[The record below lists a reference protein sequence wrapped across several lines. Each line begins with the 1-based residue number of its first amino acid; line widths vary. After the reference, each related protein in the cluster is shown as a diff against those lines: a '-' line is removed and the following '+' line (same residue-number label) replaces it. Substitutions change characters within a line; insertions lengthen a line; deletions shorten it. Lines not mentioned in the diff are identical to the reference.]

1 MFERREADRDPT
13 TRIRQ
18 QMVAEH
24 RTPLPRPKSLSG
36 LGHLYAHVSDVNLGR
51 NIDVDLHRCLQNDTS
66 MFCETSARNIDA
78 SMFSTHSV
86 IFR

>member
-1 MFERREADRDPT
+1 LRKIFVVAARIELT
-13 TRIRQ
+13 T
-18 QMVAEH
+18 
-24 RTPLPRPKSLSG
+24 
-36 LGHLYAHVSDVNLGR
+36 SDVNLGR
-51 NIDVDLHRCLQNDTS
+51 NIDVDLHLCLQNDTS